1 MKLLIASLF
10 AFSSAAFAANIVPV
24 SYHEG
29 TLVSFS
35 MPASGSNCAVS
46 SEQSCSDIN
55 GAQYMVKSEGILYAL
70 TPVNGATSSIAA
82 PPRGRTRSHSYSTS
96 AARLDKAAVQHSLL
110 LASQL
115 NSQGPNFGRP
125 LTHCHDTTS
134 YG

>member
-10 AFSSAAFAANIVPV
+10 AFSGAAFAGNMAPV

-70 TPVNGATSSIAA
+70 TPVNGATSSIAERA
-82 PPRGRTRSHSYSTS
+82 TLGWSKAFNKSSSLYHQQLGAALQLRDDGRHLFVKVGNRESKYS
-96 AARLDKAAVQHSLL
+96 AVEAR
-110 LASQL
+110 
-115 NSQGPNFGRP
+115 
-125 LTHCHDTTS
+125 
-134 YG
+134 